1 MNRLEEPPRLRS
13 IIMEI
18 LSEAED
24 EPGSFLAK
32 LQAIKEKYKVQ
43 VFSHVLSILTHL
55 NFNESEAEEFLKK
68 ILQHRREMQ
77 NKLKRDLGLRVSAL
91 DYFLN
96 IEKKLDNP
104 KVIELSL
111 FEQTEKSAVTDWLT
125 GLHNLRFFRICL
137 QKEFHRARRY
147 RAPLSLLFLDIDNF
161 KDVNDA
167 HGHLFGDIVLKEVS
181 RIIRKNVRDSD
192 MPFRYGGEEFSVIL
206 PETARMGAYRVAERV
221 RNGIEMH
228 FKKKTI
234 EGSRIPITMSGG
246 ISVFPDDALND
257 VELLQ
262 RADQALYNAKAG
274 GKNRISI
281 FYMERRNFIRFD
293 IAGGDP
299 QVKIVQRK
307 NGKLGNTLC
316 AKNISKGGILFE
328 ASVPFPLG
336 EEIKIVIQSLHGRKK
351 MEIFGRVMRLE
362 EILYSDGRKGYDIGV
377 AFMTDS
383 EEEQRELIDFFVK
396 HAFDFDVSPTQS
408 ME

>member
-1 MNRLEEPPRLRS
+1 MNLLEEPSKLRS
-13 IIMEI
+13 AIVEM
-18 LSEAED
+18 LSEAEKD
-24 EPGSFLAK
+24 PGSFLTK
-32 LQAIKEKYKVQ
+32 LQAMKEKHQVQ
-43 VFSHVLSILTHL
+43 VFSHVLLILTHL
-55 NFNESEAEEFLKK
+55 NFSESDAEEYLKK

-91 DYFLN
+91 DYFMN
-96 IEKKLDNP
+96 IERKLDNP
-104 KVIELSL
+104 KVIELTL

-161 KDVNDA
+161 KDVNDV

-181 RIIRKNVRDSD
+181 RIIRRNVRDSD

-221 RNGIEMH
+221 RRGIDKH
-228 FKKKTI
+228 FKKKVIAGNRVPVTV
-234 EGSRIPITMSGG
+234 SGG

-293 IAGGDP
+293 ISSGDP
-299 QVKIVQRK
+299 QVKIVQMK
-307 NGKLGNTLC
+307 NGKLGDTLC

-328 ASVPFPLG
+328 SSEPLPLG
-336 EEIKIVIQSLHGRKK
+336 EEVKIVIQSLHSRKK

-362 EILYSDGRKGYDIGV
+362 EVLYSDGRKGYDIGV

-383 EEEQRELIDFFVK
+383 EKDQRELIDFFAK
-396 HAFDFDVSPTQS
+396 HTFDVDVSPAESTN
-408 ME
+408 